1 MKWVNERV
9 ISIVPYGIHLS
20 EKLVKLAKERLPVYK
35 DNLFMGNAWDGES
48 PRKFKYV
55 RTELVYV
62 PEHLQKTYIQRIM
75 NHYLDD
81 SGRLLVAG
89 YTSRKFP
96 DIKPDVDKILEKQG
110 FTVEKIASGFWN
122 DYEETRIAVVSK

>member
-35 DNLFMGNAWDGES
+35 DNLFMGNAWDWES

-81 SGRLLVAG
+81 DGRLLVAG
-89 YTSRKFP
+89 YTSRKYS
-96 DIKPDVDKILEKQG
+96 DIKPDVDKILKQWG
-110 FTVEKIASGFWN
+110 FIIKKTASGFWN
-122 DYEETRIAVVSK
+122 DYEETGIAVISK